1 MTAPADPDGPDDGPS
16 DGPTAGGGSGDG
28 SALAPLVVVSGE
40 ATEEEVAALT
50 AVVAALGAAQ
60 VEAAAVPAS
69 RPVSQWAARSRQVR
83 GPHVAGPGGWRS
95 STLPR

>member
-1 MTAPADPDGPDDGPS
+1 MTAPAGSDGPADGPDDG
-16 DGPTAGGGSGDG
+16 G
-28 SALAPLVVVSGE
+28 ALAPLVVVSGE

-60 VEAAAVPAS
+60 AEAAAAPAS

-83 GPHVAGPGGWRS
+83 GPHVACPGGWRS

>member
-1 MTAPADPDGPDDGPS
+1 VTTPEQPADATPEVLP
-16 DGPTAGGGSGDG
+16 
-28 SALAPLVVVSGE
+28 PLVVVSGE

-60 VEAAAVPAS
+60 SSAQSSVPPP

-83 GPHVAGPGGWRS
+83 GPHHAGPGGWRT